1 MRNPTEWVGW
11 CRKQKGLQ
19 RIITRPDR
27 PTGRREATSAGW
39 PGSSAALSWL
49 WRLADESEKQSS
61 NTSGRAGM
69 PGDSCCTDCLQG
81 NAARGA
87 QVQAP
92 SSATL
97 LVVTCC
103 FTITAP
109 SCFCRRLWCIKHFK
123 NQSITQLALS
133 HSLLFPFFLKSPGSA
148 LNGDLTS
155 GVWLAQLVQVTVLVP
170 RASGMWGK
178 WEVKSSNW
186 EVKGSTKLWWWLMV
200 NRNAPTS
207 KEPVSEFAAVLRVA
221 LIIPAVGYMGL
232 ERGTQCYLF
241 WSCML
246 LGKDCN
252 VALRSRNTL

>member
-155 GVWLAQLVQVTVLVP
+155 RVWLAQLVQVTVLVP